1 MPRIPSERSYDDI
14 TYKAGDNRTNTS
26 GSFSPF
32 TFLCISLILTLLGLV
47 VLYSASYPKAI
58 SLGYPHYFYFLRQ
71 VCTAVIAVVVGALV
85 TLMPL
90 QYMSKFFAF
99 LLPVALVS
107 LVITL
112 IPGFSFGSL
121 LAFKGIPIFNPSS
134 FAVFAAVFTAAGLL
148 PYTDEERSVR
158 CVVSAAISLIALE
171 ILILFS
177 GGLPWF
183 VLSSVILL
191 LMLRRVRIP
200 KLVLILAF
208 ISMVL
213 AAAGAAMALPELLSP
228 MYSTVI
234 PVVDESLYDAALSV
248 SSQAIADGGIVGTGL
263 GSGLYKLGEMISP
276 ESQFI
281 FAIFSEELGGIGTIF
296 ILFLFIIYLV
306 IGVRTSKRAIEKE
319 SGFAVSLSYGLS
331 LMIALKAL
339 CNLLYV
345 SGLLPLSGIMLPFFS
360 YSIEEEAITM
370 LSTVFLYKLAYKMG
384 REHES

>member
-1 MPRIPSERSYDDI
+1 
-14 TYKAGDNRTNTS
+14 
-26 GSFSPF
+26 
-32 TFLCISLILTLLGLV
+32 
-47 VLYSASYPKAI
+47 
-58 SLGYPHYFYFLRQ
+58 
-71 VCTAVIAVVVGALV
+71 
-85 TLMPL
+85 
-90 QYMSKFFAF
+90 
-99 LLPVALVS
+99 
-107 LVITL
+107 
-112 IPGFSFGSL
+112 
-121 LAFKGIPIFNPSS
+121 
-134 FAVFAAVFTAAGLL
+134 
-148 PYTDEERSVR
+148 
-158 CVVSAAISLIALE
+158 
-171 ILILFS
+171 
-177 GGLPWF
+177 
-183 VLSSVILL
+183 
-191 LMLRRVRIP
+191 
-200 KLVLILAF
+200 
-208 ISMVL
+208 
-213 AAAGAAMALPELLSP
+213 MALPELLSP